1 LARFILKI
9 KRAQINE
16 RKKKY
21 FLQCSI
27 KKKYEEQNE
36 TKLKYFPIVK
46 GKTFAVFPIA
56 NIRTRTTMWPTL
68 D

>member
-1 LARFILKI
+1 MK
-9 KRAQINE
+9 E
-16 RKKKY
+16 Y

-27 KKKYEEQNE
+27 KKKKYEEQNENE

-46 GKTFAVFPIA
+46 GKTFAVFPNVFPIA
-56 NIRTRTTMWPTL
+56 NIRTRTKMWPTL